1 MTPRVLAS
9 GKLKATIPAKA
20 LAAALQG
27 AAAIV
32 SARTTIPMLSNVLVE
47 TRKAPGGEGHL
58 VVTSTDLD
66 LSVTLTLPAEVEE
79 DAAITAPAHI
89 LSDALKKAPK
99 DATATLAEEGTDL
112 VVKYG
117 RARFKLQT
125 LPAVDF
131 PTLGTPLAPIPQVE
145 SGKTSFMLGATAF
158 IGLLD
163 AVEMAISTE
172 ETRYYLNGVYL
183 HRKAD
188 NLRAVATNG
197 HVLSLRD
204 VDAPDGTEGML
215 GAILPRALV
224 KTARGLWGQFKE
236 DLAISLDK
244 SRISIAGGGIALTSK
259 LIDGTFPDYLRVV
272 PGEGASGFKVPP
284 SAFADAIE
292 RVMIMADGKAR
303 SVKLA
308 MEGGALSLS
317 ARGEGANAA
326 AEALDGAEADAIADG
341 YAIGFNARYAL
352 DALRSLPGD
361 AVEVRMSSPGDPML
375 WRNPAEAGAL
385 WVVMPLRV

>member
-9 GKLKATIPAKA
+9 GKLKATIAAKA
-20 LAAALQG
+20 LAAALQN

-32 SARTTIPMLSNVLVE
+32 SARNTIPILSNMLVE
-47 TRKAPGGEGHL
+47 TRRALDGEGQL

-99 DATATLAEEGTDL
+99 DAIATLAVEGTDL

-125 LPAVDF
+125 LPASDF

-145 SGKTSFMLGATAF
+145 SGKTSFALAADAF

-163 AVEMAISTE
+163 AVEMAISSE
-172 ETRYYLNGVYL
+172 ETRYYLCGVYL
-183 HRKAD
+183 HRKGD
-188 NLRAVATNG
+188 KLRAVATNG

-215 GAILPRALV
+215 GVILPRTLV
-224 KTARGLWGQFKE
+224 KTARSLWGQSKE
-236 DLAISLDK
+236 ELAISVDK

-284 SAFADAIE
+284 SALADAIE

-326 AEALDGAEADAIADG
+326 AEALDGAEPDAIAEG